1 MTEGIG
7 VFRNATE
14 CRDSLGTVGKGLQV
28 REGFREEVIYLEKCQ
43 QFVGLK
49 LGIRLEW
56 KKEKFRGGKSTGLE
70 CWGKSLAFPR
80 NHHKVSTR
88 KSQDPIYIFKSAEAA
103 GGG

>member
-7 VFRNATE
+7 VLRNGME
-14 CRDSLGTVGKGLQV
+14 RRDILGTMGKGLQV
-28 REGFREEVIYLEKCQ
+28 REGFREEVIHLEKCQ

-56 KKEKFRGGKSTGLE
+56 KKEKVRGGKSTGLE
-70 CWGKSLAFPR
+70 CWGKSLALPK
-80 NHHKVSTR
+80 NHHRVSTR
-88 KSQDPIYIFKSAEAA
+88 TSQDPICIFKSAEAA